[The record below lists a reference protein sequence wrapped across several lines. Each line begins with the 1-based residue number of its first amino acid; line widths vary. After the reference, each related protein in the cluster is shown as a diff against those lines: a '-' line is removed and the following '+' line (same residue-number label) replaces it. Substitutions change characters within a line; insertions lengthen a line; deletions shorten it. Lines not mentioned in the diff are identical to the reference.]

1 MRHIILTAA
10 FVLACGSAMANSI
23 QPMESL
29 AAGGTSVSMVSRSCV
44 DCPALKGVELIKRQ
58 YVVPVLK
65 NGTQTTVVRQINGE
79 TKVVRTEAW
88 LGGSPVVFISNA
100 TPEALAAADAPTDGI
115 DATATAAVAPAP
127 KPLDLAGF
135 ALRQ

>member
-1 MRHIILTAA
+1 
-10 FVLACGSAMANSI
+10 MANSI
-23 QPMESL
+23 QPMQSL
-29 AAGGTSVSMVSRSCV
+29 PAGGTSISMVSRSCA
-44 DCPALKGVELIKRQ
+44 DCPAPKGVELAKRQ

-100 TPEALAAADAPTDGI
+100 TPEALAAANAPTDGI
-115 DATATAAVAPAP
+115 DATATAAVTPAP